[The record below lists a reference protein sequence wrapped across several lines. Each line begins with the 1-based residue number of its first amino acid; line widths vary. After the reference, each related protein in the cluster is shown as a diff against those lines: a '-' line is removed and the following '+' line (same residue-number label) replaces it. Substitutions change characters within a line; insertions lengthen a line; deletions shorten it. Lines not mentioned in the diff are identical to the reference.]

1 MAMKITHKLSALA
14 AVGILGAALAGC
26 SGGGGGSLAKIN
38 GDPISLEEFNN
49 YLETKS
55 TVRVL
60 VSGQTAEL
68 PVADT
73 LAFQAMQDLVAQKL
87 MLQLAK
93 KAGVAPTE
101 KEVEDEIKFKT
112 KLQSTYIQTLKARG
126 LTTKQI
132 RDLVEVQLAQEK
144 LVSKGQTV
152 TDAEL
157 EETIKK
163 NPNLFIEPAKAT
175 LELLFVD
182 KPADREAADKALR
195 SGQEFTNV
203 RGLYDK
209 APANLRAQFDATRI
223 QGGGLNTE
231 TLNEPFKSAVAKT
244 QPGRLTDWMRAGTGW
259 ARIKVHQK
267 FPKKDLER
275 TPERMTFLKRQL
287 AIQKGGKNTDVGKQV
302 ADLLKESKIDITEP
316 SLKEPWKRFEERLK
330 ASSATTK
337 VKTE

>member
-1 MAMKITHKLSALA
+1 MKITHKLSALT
-14 AVGILGAALAGC
+14 AVGVLGAALVGC
-26 SGGGGGSLAKIN
+26 SGGGGGTLAKIN
-38 GDPISLEEFNN
+38 GEAISNEDFNS

-73 LAFQAMQDLVAQKL
+73 LAFQAMQDLVAQRL
-87 MLQLAK
+87 VIQLAK
-93 KAGVAPTE
+93 KAGVAPSD
-101 KEVEDEIKFKT
+101 KDVEEEIKFKT
-112 KLQSTYIQTLKARG
+112 KLQSTYIQTLKTRG
-126 LTTKQI
+126 LSTKQI

-144 LVSKGQTV
+144 LVSKGITV

-163 NPNLFIEPAKAT
+163 NPNLFVEPAKAT
-175 LELLFVD
+175 LELLFVE
-182 KPADREAADKALR
+182 KEADREAADRALR
-195 SGQEFTNV
+195 SGQAFTNV

-223 QGGGLNTE
+223 QGEGLNTD
-231 TLNEPFKSAVAKT
+231 TLNDPFKSAVAKT
-244 QPGRLTDWMRAGTGW
+244 EPGKLTEWMRAGTGW

-267 FPKKDLER
+267 FPKKNLER
-275 TPERMTFLKRQL
+275 TPERMVFLKRQL
-287 AIQKGGKNTDVGKQV
+287 AIQKGGKDKDVGKQV

-330 ASSATTK
+330 SASETTQ
-337 VKTE
+337 VKTQ